1 MYNEFKDWVNVGG
14 RIDYVQLFG
23 IVGVIILLI
32 ACINFMN
39 LATARS
45 EKRIREVGIR
55 KVIGSSRAQL
65 ISQFLGESIL
75 TVFIAL
81 ILSLV
86 LANMIMPF
94 SNELGFGNIAFDIK
108 LLAGNGWLAAATL
121 VACLFIG
128 LLAGS
133 YPALY
138 LSSFIPAKALKG
150 IIRANRSAVTTRKIL
165 VVTQFTCSI
174 TLIISTIVVFNQ
186 IQHAKDRPL
195 GYNPENLISLGAS
208 EDLKKN
214 FYALK
219 QDLLA
224 TGFVEAVSK
233 SSSPMTG
240 INSSW
245 RGFSWDGK
253 DPNSNVLL
261 SVIMTEYDYEKTS
274 GIQIKDGRTFS
285 PLYPDSS
292 SVMLNESAVKLMGF
306 IQPIGE
312 TIELD
317 DEKLTVIGVVGDVVM
332 QDPFNPVRPAIYM
345 FNPERVADLSLR
357 LKPGTDIRDALER
370 IKPIVVQ
377 HNPGYPFNYTFVDD
391 DFKAKFQLESQ
402 VGKISGIFAGL
413 AILISCLGLFGLV
426 TFLAEQRVK
435 EIGVRKVL
443 GASVFSLWKLLS
455 SDYVKLVLI
464 SIAIA
469 SPLGWYFLERMASTL

>member
-1 MYNEFKDWVNVGG
+1 MNEGASMDDFSTKISTLIRSKTENEKEGILFVHPLSKWHLYNEFKDWVNVGG

-55 KVIGSSRAQL
+55 KVIGSSRSQL

-86 LANMIMPF
+86 LANMITPF
-94 SNELGFGNIAFDIK
+94 SNELGFGNIAFDIN
-108 LLAGNGWLAAATL
+108 LLAGNGWLAAAML

-195 GYNPENLISLGAS
+195 GYKPDNLISLGAT

-224 TGFVEAVSK
+224 TGF
-233 SSSPMTG
+233 
-240 INSSW
+240 
-245 RGFSWDGK
+245 
-253 DPNSNVLL
+253 
-261 SVIMTEYDYEKTS
+261 
-274 GIQIKDGRTFS
+274 
-285 PLYPDSS
+285 
-292 SVMLNESAVKLMGF
+292 
-306 IQPIGE
+306 
-312 TIELD
+312 
-317 DEKLTVIGVVGDVVM
+317 
-332 QDPFNPVRPAIYM
+332 
-345 FNPERVADLSLR
+345 
-357 LKPGTDIRDALER
+357 
-370 IKPIVVQ
+370 
-377 HNPGYPFNYTFVDD
+377 
-391 DFKAKFQLESQ
+391 
-402 VGKISGIFAGL
+402 
-413 AILISCLGLFGLV
+413 C
-426 TFLAEQRVK
+426 
-435 EIGVRKVL
+435 
-443 GASVFSLWKLLS
+443 
-455 SDYVKLVLI
+455 
-464 SIAIA
+464 
-469 SPLGWYFLERMASTL
+469 